1 MNIPIVELS
10 VQYVGMYFYKQ
21 TIVFLIHLFSRLILL

>member
-21 TIVFLIHLFSRLILL
+21 TIVFLIHLLVD

>member
-21 TIVFLIHLFSRLILL
+21 TIVFLILLLVD